1 MKIKTWSNLC
11 LCIGAAVALMGVAVG
26 SQAQDKV
33 PGQFQ
38 GDWVPATAGCDSA
51 VRFRV
56 TESKMTLINGAD
68 KAEYGDLGTTATY
81 FGDSYQGIS
90 VVFLPELNGGNPPF
104 TVFFNADEK
113 KGVAKVDIY
122 TPMPGPMNAP
132 GRAMQAAAKKLATRF
147 PVNKIPLK
155 KCARN

>member
-1 MKIKTWSNLC
+1 MKIRSWRNLC
-11 LCIGAAVALMGVAVG
+11 VCVGVLVALMVAGVG
-26 SQAQDKV
+26 LRAQDKV
-33 PGQFQ
+33 PAQFQ
-38 GDWVPATAGCDSA
+38 GDWVPATAACDSA

-68 KAEYGDLGTTATY
+68 KAEYGGLGTTASY

-113 KGVAKVDIY
+113 KGVTKVDIY
-122 TPMPGPMNAP
+122 TYMPGPLNAP
-132 GRAMQAAAKKLATRF
+132 GKISQAAAKKLAMRF
-147 PVNKIPLK
+147 PINKAPLK
-155 KCARN
+155 KCPRH

>member
-1 MKIKTWSNLC
+1 MKIMTWRSLC
-11 LCIGAAVALMGVAVG
+11 FCIAAFVALMGVAVT
-26 SQAQDKV
+26 SLAQDKV
-33 PGQFQ
+33 PAQFQ

-68 KAEYGDLGTTATY
+68 KAEYGDLGTTASY

-104 TVFFNADEK
+104 TIFFNADEK
-113 KGVAKVDIY
+113 KGVTKVDIY
-122 TPMPGPMNAP
+122 TYMPGPLNAP
-132 GRAMQAAAKKLATRF
+132 GKVAQAAAKKLATRF

-155 KCARN
+155 KCPRH